1 VLLRRLTNLP
11 GVAIAL
17 FAGSTWAI
25 AADRIAHRLG
35 GHEVAPAVGLLAGV
49 VIALALWRRDAAD
62 TLEASLLRM
71 RCPSC
76 GATLTSTHEHAGDV
90 HPGGLREWDCSA
102 CGYAHAMPLTCVDCG
117 P

>member
-1 VLLRRLTNLP
+1 MLLQRLKSLP

-17 FAGSTWAI
+17 FAGSAWAL
-25 AADRIAHRLG
+25 AADRVASRLG
-35 GHEVAPAVGLLAGV
+35 AHEAAPALGMLAGV

-76 GATLTSTHEHAGDV
+76 GGALTSAHDHAGER
-90 HPGGLREWDCSA
+90 HPGGLREWNCAA
-102 CGYAHAMPLTCVDCG
+102 CGFAHAVPLTCVDCA